1 MLSIVIP
8 TYNSSVVLK
17 QTIQS
22 VQGKAG
28 VGEILIVDGGSTD
41 DTAQAAAELGAR
53 CITAPKGRGSQ
64 LKTGAEAAVGAWLLF
79 LHADTVLEEGWE
91 RHVGAFMNKPEN
103 ENRAGYFTFTLNE
116 DTKAARRLERVVARR
131 CTWLGLPYGDQ
142 GLLIHQSLYEEV
154 GGYADIPLMEDVD
167 MVRKIGKDRLVPV
180 PVRAVTSASKYQ
192 KSGYLKRMLRNV
204 SCLTL
209 YFLGVSPE
217 RIVKLYG

>member
-8 TYNSSVVLK
+8 TYNSSVGIK

-28 VGEILIVDGGSTD
+28 VGEVISVDGGSTD
-41 DTAQAAAELGAR
+41 GTQQVAEKLWAR
-53 CITAPKGRGSQ
+53 CLTAPKGRGSQ
-64 LKTGAEAAVGAWLLF
+64 LKAGAEAAVGPWLLF

-91 RHVGAFMNKPEN
+91 KKVSAFLKSSEN
-103 ENRAGYFTFTLNE
+103 ENRAGYFIFTLNDE
-116 DTKAARRLERVVARR
+116 TKAARRLERMVARR
-131 CTWLGLPYGDQ
+131 CKWLGLPYGDQ
-142 GLLIHQSLYEEV
+142 GLLIHQSLYNEV

-167 MVRKIGKDRLVPV
+167 MVRKIGKSRLVPV

-192 KSGYLKRMLRNV
+192 QSGYLTRMLRNM
-204 SCLTL
+204 SCLAL

>member
-41 DTAQAAAELGAR
+41 GTAQAAAELGAR
-53 CITAPKGRGSQ
+53 CITAAKGRGSQ
-64 LKTGAEAAVGAWLLF
+64 LKAGAEAAVGAWLLF

-91 RHVGAFMNKPEN
+91 KHVGAFMNKPEN
-103 ENRAGYFTFTLNE
+103 ENRAGYFIFTLNE

-167 MVRKIGKDRLVPV
+167 VVRKIGKGRLVPV
-180 PVRAVTSASKYQ
+180 PVRALTSASKYQ